1 MRTFIKRV
9 FKCEY
14 YQIGE
19 NEKKNTCFTFPSAS
33 TISSYNEKR
42 TNTPCYIRASPHRVC
57 MQAFFN

>member
-19 NEKKNTCFTFPSAS
+19 NEKKHKLYLSLC
-33 TISSYNEKR
+33 IY
-42 TNTPCYIRASPHRVC
+42 Y
-57 MQAFFN
+57 